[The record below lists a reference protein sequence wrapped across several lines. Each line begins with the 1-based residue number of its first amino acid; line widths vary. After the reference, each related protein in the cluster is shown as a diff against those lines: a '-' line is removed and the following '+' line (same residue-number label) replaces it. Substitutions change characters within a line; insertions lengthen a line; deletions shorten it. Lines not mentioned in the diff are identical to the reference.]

1 MIIVLQLFFQQIW
14 SRINNGSRKNSTHN
28 YEIKLIYK
36 SDIFSINIIIVNNP
50 FKDQCIFKPKNYFVR
65 WHTEDFKLF
74 KFTIKI
80 LKLSKQ
86 KIRLIL

>member
-1 MIIVLQLFFQQIW
+1 MKFPE
-14 SRINNGSRKNSTHN
+14 NNFTYNFR
-28 YEIKLIYK
+28 IKLIYK
-36 SDIFSINIIIVNNP
+36 SDILPINIIIVNNP